1 MTPDQLQNLAHYNR
15 WANTR
20 LFEAS
25 ATLTAEERQRDLR
38 ASFNSLEGT
47 LIHILWG
54 ERGWLNFWQTGNF
67 VPRPSPGDYP
77 DFASLREE
85 WMRHDEAYV
94 TYLRGLAQQE
104 LDSSRTLDATTY
116 TLGELIQHAL
126 NHSTYHRGQVA
137 LLLRQLGHTPPFT
150 DYHDYLAAVR

>member
-1 MTPDQLQNLAHYNR
+1 MTPAHLHNLANYDR
-15 WANTR
+15 WANAR
-20 LFEAS
+20 LFQAS
-25 ATLTAEERQRDLR
+25 AALTAEERERDLH
-38 ASFNSLEGT
+38 ASFVSLEGT
-47 LIHILWG
+47 LVHILWG
-54 ERGWLNFWQTGNF
+54 ERGWLNFWQTLNF

-77 DFASLREE
+77 DFASLREA
-85 WMRHDEAYV
+85 WTRHDEAYV

-150 DYHDYLAAVR
+150 DYHDYLAEVR

>member
-1 MTPDQLQNLAHYNR
+1 MTPNQLHNLALYNR

-25 ATLTAEERQRDLR
+25 SALTVEEREGDLH
-38 ASFNSLEGT
+38 ASFVSLEGT
-47 LIHILWG
+47 LIHLLWG

-67 VPRPSPGDYP
+67 APQPSPGDYP
-77 DFASLREE
+77 DFPALREA
-85 WMRHDEAYV
+85 WARHDEAYV
-94 TYLRGLAQQE
+94 TYLRSLAQQE
-104 LDSSRTLDATTY
+104 LDSPLTLDATTY
-116 TLGELIQHAL
+116 TLGELVQHAL

-150 DYHDYLAAVR
+150 DYHDFLAEVR

>member
-1 MTPDQLQNLAHYNR
+1 MTPNQLHNLALYNR

-25 ATLTAEERQRDLR
+25 AALTAEERERDLHP
-38 ASFNSLEGT
+38 SFNSLEGT
-47 LIHILWG
+47 LIHVLWG

-67 VPRPSPGDYP
+67 VPRPSPGDYS
-77 DFASLREE
+77 DFASLRGA
-85 WMRHDEAYV
+85 WKHHDEAYV
-94 TYLRGLAQQE
+94 TYLCGLAQQE

-116 TLGELIQHAL
+116 TLGELIQHAH
-126 NHSTYHRGQVA
+126 NHSTYHRGQIA

-150 DYHDYLAAVR
+150 DYRDFLSEVR